1 MRLFNESEKWLLRAE
16 QTIPLGSQ
24 TFSKSKTQ
32 YPVGISPLFAKF
44 SKGAFTWD
52 VDNNRYIDLVSSL
65 ASVTLGYGDKKI
77 SKAVNKQLKKGVTL
91 SLPTKLESEVSEL
104 ITRLVPSAEMVR
116 FSKNGSDATSA
127 AVRLARSYTGRE
139 HLIVCGYHGWQD
151 WFIGSTTKNKGIPSS
166 TINLTHNFNYNDI
179 NSLIGMLD
187 KFENKIAAVIMEPFN
202 NSFPNAGFLES
213 VKTLTKKAGAVLI
226 FDEVVTGFRV
236 SEGGAQELFGVTP
249 DLSTFGKGIA
259 NGFPL
264 SAVVGKKEI
273 MKEMENVFL
282 SGTFG
287 GELLSLA
294 AAKNVLERHV
304 KKEICVDLEVK
315 GKYLYELTASA
326 ILENKL
332 DQIISLSGHASW
344 KFINWHE
351 NADFTKEEIK
361 TYFMQEI
368 FQEGILVLNT
378 HNITTAHSNKTIRRI
393 SESYNRVFE
402 KLRKSIDNNSLRE
415 QLRVPPLTPLFKV
428 R

>member
-1 MRLFNESEKWLLRAE
+1 MRLFNESEKLLLRAE

-139 HLIVCGYHGWQD
+139 HIIVCGYHGWQD

-179 NSLIGMLD
+179 
-187 KFENKIAAVIMEPFN
+187 IA
-202 NSFPNAGFLES
+202 
-213 VKTLTKKAGAVLI
+213 
-226 FDEVVTGFRV
+226 
-236 SEGGAQELFGVTP
+236 
-249 DLSTFGKGIA
+249 
-259 NGFPL
+259 
-264 SAVVGKKEI
+264 
-273 MKEMENVFL
+273 
-282 SGTFG
+282 
-287 GELLSLA
+287 
-294 AAKNVLERHV
+294 
-304 KKEICVDLEVK
+304 
-315 GKYLYELTASA
+315 
-326 ILENKL
+326 KL
-332 DQIISLSGHASW
+332 VQI
-344 KFINWHE
+344 
-351 NADFTKEEIK
+351 
-361 TYFMQEI
+361 
-368 FQEGILVLNT
+368 
-378 HNITTAHSNKTIRRI
+378 
-393 SESYNRVFE
+393 
-402 KLRKSIDNNSLRE
+402 
-415 QLRVPPLTPLFKV
+415 
-428 R
+428 